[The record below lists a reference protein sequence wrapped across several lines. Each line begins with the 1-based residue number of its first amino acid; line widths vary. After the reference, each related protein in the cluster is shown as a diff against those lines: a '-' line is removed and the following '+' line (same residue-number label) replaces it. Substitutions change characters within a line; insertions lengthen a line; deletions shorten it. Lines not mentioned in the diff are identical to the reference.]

1 MNRRMR
7 SLHRSMGV
15 AVAIF
20 LLLFAATGVMLNH
33 SAQFQLNQ
41 RYISWGWLM
50 GHYGIGK
57 VEPDGVFLLDN
68 KIISQFDTQ
77 LFIDA
82 TPLTHIDRPI
92 LGGITLDDLIVL
104 ATDQALVLL
113 TREGEFIERMGAE
126 AGVPAPIQN
135 IGIYHG
141 EPVIQARS
149 GMWRSNFML
158 DKWEPMSLHGV
169 SWSKPHPMPDSVS
182 RELKTFFYGKGVSVE
197 QLLIDIHNGRIL
209 GTLGVWLV
217 DIIGI
222 LLVVLSFTGL
232 WMWGKRLK

>member
-20 LLLFAATGVMLNH
+20 LLMFAATGSLLNH
-33 SAQFQLNQ
+33 SAQLQLNQ
-41 RYISWGWLM
+41 RYVSWDWLM
-50 GHYGIGK
+50 THYGIGK
-57 VEPDGVFLLDN
+57 VEPDAVFLVDN

-77 LFIDA
+77 LFVDA
-82 TPLTHIDRPI
+82 SPITHLDRSV
-92 LGGITLDDLIVL
+92 LGGIALDDLLVL

-113 TREGEFIERMGAE
+113 TRDGEFIERMGAE
-126 AGVPAPIQN
+126 AGIPAPIQN

-141 EPVIQARS
+141 EPVIQARN

-158 DKWEPMSLHGV
+158 DQWEPISLHGV
-169 SWSKPHPMPDSVS
+169 SWSKPHPMPDSVANQ
-182 RELKTFFYGKGVSVE
+182 LKSFFYGKGVSVE

-209 GTLGVWLV
+209 GTVGVWLV
-217 DIIGI
+217 DIIGL
-222 LLVVLSFTGL
+222 LLVVLAFTGL
-232 WMWGKRLK
+232 WMWGRRL

>member
-1 MNRRMR
+1 MR

-41 RYISWGWLM
+41 RYISWNWLM
-50 GHYGIGK
+50 AHYGIGK
-57 VEPDGVFLLDN
+57 VEPDAVFLLDN

-82 TPLTHIDRPI
+82 SPVTHIDRPV

-104 ATDQALVLL
+104 ATDQAIILL
-113 TREGEFIERMGAE
+113 TRDGEFIERMGAE
-126 AGVPAPIQN
+126 AGTPAPIQN
-135 IGIYHG
+135 IGTYHG

-158 DKWEPMSLHGV
+158 DVWEPMSLQGV
-169 SWSKPHPMPDSVS
+169 SWSKPHPMPDSVAKQ
-182 RELKTFFYGKGVSVE
+182 LKTFFYGKGVSVE

-209 GTLGVWLV
+209 GAVGVWLV

-222 LLVVLSFTGL
+222 LLLVLSFTGL
-232 WMWGKRLK
+232 WMWGRRL

>member
-7 SLHRSMGV
+7 NLHRSMGV

-41 RYISWGWLM
+41 RYISSNWLM
-50 GHYGIGK
+50 AHYGIGK
-57 VEPDGVFLLDN
+57 AEPDAVFLLDN

-82 TPLTHIDRPI
+82 SPVTHIDRPV

-135 IGIYHG
+135 IGTYHG

-158 DKWEPMSLHGV
+158 DVWEPMSLQGV
-169 SWSKPHPMPDSVS
+169 SWSKPYPMPDSVAKQL
-182 RELKTFFYGKGVSVE
+182 ETFFYGKGVSVE

-209 GTLGVWLV
+209 GAVGVWLV

-222 LLVVLSFTGL
+222 LLLVLSFTGL
-232 WMWGKRLK
+232 WMWGRRL

>member
-20 LLLFAATGVMLNH
+20 LLLFAATGVLLNH
-33 SAQFQLNQ
+33 SNQLKLDQ
-41 RYISWGWLM
+41 RYISWDWLM
-50 GHYGIGK
+50 AHYGIG
-57 VEPDGVFLLDN
+57 VAEPDAVFLVEN
-68 KIISQFDTQ
+68 KIFSQFGSQ
-77 LFIDA
+77 LFLDA
-82 TPLTHIDRPI
+82 KPVTHLDRTI
-92 LGGITLDDLIVL
+92 LGGIALDDLIVL

-113 TREGEFIERMGAE
+113 TKEGEFVERMGAE
-126 AGVPAPIQN
+126 AGVPAPVQN

-141 EPVIQARS
+141 EPVIQARN

-158 DKWEPMSLHGV
+158 DVWEPMSLQGV
-169 SWSKPHPMPDSVS
+169 SWSTPHPMPASVADD
-182 RELKTFFYGKGVSVE
+182 LQAYFYGKGVSVE
-197 QLLIDIHNGRIL
+197 QLLLDIHNGRIL
-209 GTLGVWLV
+209 GVLGVWLI
-217 DIIGI
+217 DIIGL

>member
-41 RYISWGWLM
+41 RYVSWDWLM
-50 GHYGIGK
+50 THYGIGE
-57 VEPDGVFLLDN
+57 VEADAVFLVDN

-77 LFIDA
+77 LFVDA
-82 TPLTHIDRPI
+82 TPVTHLDRPM
-92 LGGITLDDLIVL
+92 LGGIMLEDLLVL
-104 ATDQALVLL
+104 ATDQALILL
-113 TREGEFIERMGAE
+113 TRDGEFIERMGAE
-126 AGVPAPIQN
+126 VGVPAPIQN
-135 IGIYHG
+135 IGTHHG
-141 EPVIQARS
+141 EPIIQARN

-158 DKWEPMSLHGV
+158 DQWEPMSLHGV
-169 SWSKPHPMPDSVS
+169 SWSTPHPMPDSVGQ
-182 RELKTFFYGKGVSVE
+182 ELKTFFYGKGVSVE

-209 GTLGVWLV
+209 GTAGVWLV
-217 DIIGI
+217 DIIGL